1 MSDEHKQGNPMLHGQ
16 SATFPDGSEQVS
28 AGITSDP
35 ASGKYKVLKISVDT
49 ETKELVIEA
58 KDTPE
63 P

>member
-1 MSDEHKQGNPMLHGQ
+1 MSGNPVQ
-16 SATFPDGSEQVS
+16 KRSDRIVFPDNTEQVTAAVVS
-28 AGITSDP
+28 QP